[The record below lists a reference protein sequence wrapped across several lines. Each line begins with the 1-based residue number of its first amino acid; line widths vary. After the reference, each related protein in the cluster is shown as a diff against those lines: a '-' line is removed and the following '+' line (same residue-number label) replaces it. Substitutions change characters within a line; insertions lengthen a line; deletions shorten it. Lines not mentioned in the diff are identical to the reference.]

1 MTGRDAAAW
10 WGEYLVGRHL
20 PPADRHV
27 DEFAEFQQPMDRSLT
42 FTVKHT
48 FCPRGALAM
57 WVADMDLPVDPA
69 IHAAILERAR
79 HPCFGYTLQPP
90 ELWAAAAAWMREEH
104 GWLSVEPEHFVFAPN
119 LVSATVALLFHYLSG
134 EAYLGALPRWLANG
148 LPPVPEWEEEEEHSV
163 LHGQSGKRSTST
175 SARAVELEPLDV
187 DLEAAR
193 ATQVQP

>member
-1 MTGRDAAAW
+1 MTAAW

-119 LVSATVALLFHYLSG
+119 LVSATVNAI
-134 EAYLGALPRWLANG
+134 
-148 LPPVPEWEEEEEHSV
+148 
-163 LHGQSGKRSTST
+163 
-175 SARAVELEPLDV
+175 RASPS
-187 DLEAAR
+187 R
-193 ATQVQP
+193 ATASRSCARCTRRCRAR